1 MNPNSAT
8 LCVST
13 NGTVLAALTAHLRN
27 IRGQLQKLKSVM
39 EPDPPTSADIECP
52 DPNNAQLRKD
62 SELELQRTI
71 YEYSYEKLQRRFNK
85 RGPAILARYDEI
97 MKGLEAKNIAA
108 DSEILVITR
117 VLLRDIEDWLKPD
130 AKPQEP
136 YLSLLIDTIAAMS
149 KGWRT
154 CLEAAGDEN
163 VLTRWDD
170 LTRESGLASRIYDTS
185 SSLSFF
191 LVVKQN
197 KKLSLRWCLQKLFTL
212 HHHIQSILR
221 IAWSSQLSPFLEG
234 QFDIISVPA
243 APSDIAIQFS
253 QQEVLRAAFP
263 REDTTARDVKKI
275 VYDQLLIRLQTKAD
289 KEGID
294 LR

>member
-1 MNPNSAT
+1 
-8 LCVST
+8 
-13 NGTVLAALTAHLRN
+13 
-27 IRGQLQKLKSVM
+27 
-39 EPDPPTSADIECP
+39 
-52 DPNNAQLRKD
+52 
-62 SELELQRTI
+62 
-71 YEYSYEKLQRRFNK
+71 
-85 RGPAILARYDEI
+85 

-191 LVVKQN
+191 FSCQAKQ
-197 KKLSLRWCLQKLFTL
+197 
-212 HHHIQSILR
+212 
-221 IAWSSQLSPFLEG
+221 
-234 QFDIISVPA
+234 
-243 APSDIAIQFS
+243 
-253 QQEVLRAAFP
+253 
-263 REDTTARDVKKI
+263 KI
-275 VYDQLLIRLQTKAD
+275 VSAMVSPEAVHPSPPHTVHLAHRMV
-289 KEGID
+289 
-294 LR
+294 